1 MALDRDPRRS
11 VAASPDWDSAEGYSL
26 LAVGTWEFIPS
37 VERLIVSASLR
48 RLLAFPPGPL
58 SDLALAF
65 HPHDR
70 LKLRRLI
77 RAAVEE
83 PGEYRGDFRT
93 QDADGKE
100 RLIALAC
107 RTIEDP
113 IGTRVT
119 GVCQDITEWRMTET
133 TLRYKE
139 DRWKAALQGSNFGV
153 WDWDLRANTL
163 VVSGLLAE
171 MLGYPADHVPAP
183 YDVWTE
189 HLHPEDR
196 RPTLIAIQE
205 HLVNK
210 TQQYR
215 MEHRLLHQDG
225 TYRWMLARGAAMF
238 DEEGKPYRMVG
249 ICTDITHRV
258 ETRRALE
265 ESEARLRAIVD
276 GSFDGLLILEVVRH
290 DDGSI
295 ADFTFVQVN
304 GRALDMLNAKAD
316 DVLGSRL
323 LETLPEAANNGV
335 FDRLVRVVQTQ
346 ERDLHEFSGLGVQD
360 ASRVYRQQVVPVGN
374 GVAVALNDV
383 TERRAHEVALRA
395 TEKLVSEIASAV
407 PEFLY
412 VIDLRVR
419 RITYRNRSLRAALGY
434 DDRTEVGHGEP
445 LLHELL
451 EEEDLRRV
459 MDLEARVVKSGDEE
473 ALEIE
478 VRARRADG
486 GLEWLAVRH
495 TIFARD
501 EFGNATHM
509 LGSVSIVTHR
519 KRAEERMREHVLA
532 LNRTQAELQ
541 VRQSELE
548 KLNARLM
555 QLARKDGLT
564 DVYNHRAFQERLSE
578 EVARARRNGHPLS
591 LMLGDV
597 DDFKKYNDRFGHV
610 AGDERLQFFGQV
622 LQRATRPSDFVAR
635 YGGEEFAIILPET
648 TAEQGLVVGER
659 ILETLAQEQ
668 GPKRITAS
676 FGLIEFSDDC
686 PTPATL
692 IEAADQA
699 LYTAKHTGKNRI
711 AVAQPGARTG

>member
-1 MALDRDPRRS
+1 ML
-11 VAASPDWDSAEGYSL
+11 
-26 LAVGTWEFIPS
+26 T
-37 VERLIVSASLR
+37 
-48 RLLAFPPGPL
+48 
-58 SDLALAF
+58 
-65 HPHDR
+65 
-70 LKLRRLI
+70 
-77 RAAVEE
+77 
-83 PGEYRGDFRT
+83 
-93 QDADGKE
+93 
-100 RLIALAC
+100 
-107 RTIEDP
+107 
-113 IGTRVT
+113 
-119 GVCQDITEWRMTET
+119 
-133 TLRYKE
+133 
-139 DRWKAALQGSNFGV
+139 
-153 WDWDLRANTL
+153 
-163 VVSGLLAE
+163 VSGLLAE
-171 MLGYPADHVPAP
+171 MMGYPEDHLPAP

-189 HLHPEDR
+189 LLHPDDR
-196 RPTLIAIQE
+196 RATLIAIQE

-238 DEEGKPYRMVG
+238 DEEGKPFRMVG
-249 ICTDITHRV
+249 ICTDITQRV

-265 ESEARLRAIVD
+265 ESEGRLRAIVD
-276 GSFDGLLILEVVRH
+276 GSFDGLLILEVVRR

-304 GRALDMLNAKAD
+304 GRALDMLNAQAD
-316 DVLGSRL
+316 DVLGARL
-323 LETLPEAANNGV
+323 LEVLPESIHNGV
-335 FDRLVRVVQTQ
+335 FDRFVRVVQTQ
-346 ERDLHEFSGLGVQD
+346 ERDLHEFAGLGAHD
-360 ASRVYRQQVVPVGN
+360 ASRVYRQQIVPVGN

-383 TERRAHEVALRA
+383 TERRAHEVALKN

-419 RITYRNRSLRAALGY
+419 RVTYRNRSLRAALGY
-434 DDRTEVGHGEP
+434 TDRTEVAHAEP
-445 LLHELL
+445 LLHEML
-451 EEEDLRRV
+451 EEEDRLRV
-459 MDLEARVVKSGDEE
+459 EDLEARVLRGPEE
-473 ALEIE
+473 DALEVE

-486 GLEWLAVRH
+486 SLEWLSLRH
-495 TIFARD
+495 TVFSRD
-501 EFGNATHM
+501 EYGNPTHM

-541 VRQSELE
+541 ARQSELE

-564 DVYNHRAFQERLSE
+564 DVYNHRAFQERLAE

-610 AGDERLQFFGQV
+610 AGDERLQFFSQV

-648 TAEQGLVVGER
+648 NAEQGLVVGER

-676 FGLIEFSDDC
+676 FGLVEFSDDF

-699 LYTAKHTGKNRI
+699 LYQAKHSGKNRV
-711 AVAQPGARTG
+711 AVAQSGT

>member
-1 MALDRDPRRS
+1 M
-11 VAASPDWDSAEGYSL
+11 
-26 LAVGTWEFIPS
+26 LAVGTWEYLPATGGLVVSPS
-37 VERLIVSASLR
+37 LRKLLPFPKGERIELADGFHPQDRLKVR
-48 RLLAFPPGPL
+48 RLLN
-58 SDLALAF
+58 
-65 HPHDR
+65 
-70 LKLRRLI
+70 
-77 RAAVEE
+77 AAYEE
-83 PGEYRGDFRT
+83 PGEYRTEFRVL
-93 QDADGKE
+93 DPDGRE
-100 RLIALAC
+100 RLIAFAC
-107 RTIEDP
+107 RTVEGP
-113 IGTRVT
+113 MGTRIT
-119 GVCQDITEWRMTET
+119 GVCQDITEWRTTET
-133 TLRYKE
+133 VLRGNE
-139 DRWKAALQGSNFGV
+139 DRWQAALRGSNFGV
-153 WDWDLRANTL
+153 WDWDLRTNLL

-171 MLGYPADHVPAP
+171 TLGYPPDHVPAP

-205 HLVNK
+205 HLANK

-215 MEHRLLHQDG
+215 MEHRLRHQDG

-238 DEEGKPYRMVG
+238 DEDGRPYRMVG
-249 ICTDITHRV
+249 ICTDITRRV
-258 ETRRALE
+258 ETRMALE

-276 GSFDGLLILEVVRH
+276 GSFDGLLILEVVRNE
-290 DDGSI
+290 DGSI
-295 ADFTFVQVN
+295 ADFIFAQVN
-304 GRALDMLNAKAD
+304 GRALDMMNATSD
-316 DVLGSRL
+316 DILGARL
-323 LETLPEAANNGV
+323 LERFPEALKSGI
-335 FDRLVRVVQTQ
+335 FDRFVRVVQTQ
-346 ERDLHEFSGLGVQD
+346 ERDLHEFMGLGEHD
-360 ASRVYRQQVVPVGN
+360 GDRFYRQQIVPVGN

-383 TERRAHEVALRA
+383 TDRLAHEQALRA

-412 VIDLRVR
+412 VMDMRVR

-434 DDRTEVGHGEP
+434 TDRTEIGHGEP
-445 LLHELL
+445 LLHEIL
-451 EEEDLRRV
+451 EEEDQARV
-459 MDLEARVVKSGDEE
+459 LDLEARVIRGTDED

-486 GLEWLAVRH
+486 GLDWLSLRH
-495 TIFARD
+495 SIFARD
-501 EFGNATHM
+501 EFGNPTHM
-509 LGSVSIVTHR
+509 LGSASIVTHR

-578 EVARARRNGHPLS
+578 EVARARRNGHPLT

-648 TAEQGLVVGER
+648 TTEQGLIVGER

-676 FGLIEFSDDC
+676 FGLVEFSENC
-686 PTPATL
+686 PTPAAL
-692 IEAADQA
+692 IETADAA

-711 AVAQPGARTG
+711 SVAQPGARLG